1 MKKVL
6 VIVLMMI
13 PVLLT
18 GCFQVKDI
26 SYTDIVNTTKEN
38 TGNQTGNKTN
48 QSDVKG
54 EAEFKFRTGQV
65 TYLGESGIDDT
76 DQKPNHNNSE
86 GDVEEEGKTNIKTF
100 FGSIE
105 EFDQYIQELKKQSD
119 SIIEI
124 IDRPGY
130 TKKDIN
136 EAIGKNTSLLEV
148 VKKVQIPQTIIKTKD
163 GRYYAEKYAKED
175 LGSIIVLRTELLE
188 CVGKSIVKTTKELD
202 YKINLLQ
209 SGSIPNKE
217 GAFNYA
223 RQGMMEEEGYVWDD
237 TQKRYVPK

>member
-1 MKKVL
+1 M
-6 VIVLMMI
+6 IV

-26 SYTDIVNTTKEN
+26 TYTDSVNTTKEN
-38 TGNQTGNKTN
+38 ISNQTGNKTN
-48 QSDVKG
+48 KSDVKG
-54 EAEFKFRTGQV
+54 KTEFKFMTGQV
-65 TYLGESGIDDT
+65 TYLGESSIDDT
-76 DQKPNHNNSE
+76 EEKSNHNNFD
-86 GDVEEEGKTNIKTF
+86 GDVKEEGKTSIRTY

-130 TKKDIN
+130 SKKDIN
-136 EAIGKNTSLLEV
+136 EAIGKNKSLLEV
-148 VKKVQIPQTIIKTKD
+148 VKKIQIPKTIIKTKH
-163 GRYYAEKYAKED
+163 GQYYAEKYVKED
-175 LGSIIVLRTELLE
+175 LESLIILRTELLE
-188 CVGKSIVKTTKELD
+188 YVGKSMVRSTKELD
-202 YKINLLQ
+202 YKINVSQ

-217 GAFNYA
+217 GAFNFA
-223 RQGMMEEEGYVWDD
+223 RQGLMEEEGYVWDD